1 MQQDMGLQ
9 WIMEQRWINSI
20 PDYKPPKKKVKRSNK
35 KIKLTED
42 NVKVPKFRHVFAK
55 NAAFG
60 HDHGVVEY
68 REWVDS
74 QPVQAV
80 VPSKRKRKPS
90 AGNNLQRIAVTN
102 AALKRTRY

>member
-1 MQQDMGLQ
+1 
-9 WIMEQRWINSI
+9 MEQRWINII
-20 PDYKPPKKKVKRSNK
+20 PDHNTPKKKVKRSNK
-35 KIKLTED
+35 KIKLTQD
-42 NVKVPKFRHVFAK
+42 NVKLPKFRHVFAK

-74 QPVQAV
+74 QPLQPV
-80 VPSKRKRKPS
+80 VSSKRKRKS
-90 AGNNLQRIAVTN
+90 IVGNSLQRVAVTN